1 MKFAIIDFK
10 PVNTSTI
17 QGEKFSNSDEA
28 IGVDA
33 TIYRSL
39 IGSLLYM
46 SIIRTDIMYATG
58 VLSRFMNAP
67 SEIHFKATKRVLIYI
82 KGTSNFGVLYERFTI
97 VNLIGFTNNDWGG
110 SSDDMKSI
118 SSYYF
123 TIGSRV
129 ICWNSKKQEIVAQS
143 TTEAVYVAA
152 STTKNRALW
161 IRKVLNDLKDDQ
173 LKPTEIFCDSKF
185 IIAMVKNPVFHG
197 KTKHIKIEY
206 HFLKEAEKKGEVFL
220 FSFCHFLSQLLILII
235 VIHLFSLTN

>member
-1 MKFAIIDFK
+1 MVKFAIIDFK

-28 IGVDA
+28 NGVDA

-82 KGTSNFGVLYERFTI
+82 KGTSNFGVLYKRFTI
-97 VNLIGFTNNDWGG
+97 VKLIGFTNNDWGG

-123 TIGSRV
+123 TTGSRV

-152 STTKNRALW
+152 LTTKKSSSL
-161 IRKVLNDLKDDQ
+161 
-173 LKPTEIFCDSKF
+173 DSEG
-185 IIAMVKNPVFHG
+185 VK
-197 KTKHIKIEY
+197 
-206 HFLKEAEKKGEVFL
+206 
-220 FSFCHFLSQLLILII
+220 
-235 VIHLFSLTN
+235 